1 METQIKMHRGTPR
14 RAILLIGQTYRTSSG
29 SVVVVDKIAGGYIT
43 GAEPALA
50 ACLPM
55 PLRAKVGDNLDRHI
69 EWERSSGGRRKEGL

>member
-43 GAEPALA
+43 ESPKGWVQEIHGVWRFPD
-50 ACLPM
+50 
-55 PLRAKVGDNLDRHI
+55 GHI
-69 EWERSSGGRRKEGL
+69 EWDSSSCGHWKEGV